1 MFTFSW
7 RKNTATKS
15 NQFDFAAV
23 FLQSLLLFDH
33 KIHFWNMISSWPTC
47 ATNICRKFVYYITT
61 CKKED
66 NKLTD
71 EEKLWLIEFYKGNR
85 KLWVI
90 QGITRSQKA
99 LKKGELVEEFD
110 KKFSIAIPEK
120 ATRPQKVSKRRKLP
134 NEGLEFYECMLF
146 LKNEKFSIY
155 GATDKICSGKI
166 AVFFLLRVDE
176 KCCLWTL
183 SLFLL

>member
-1 MFTFSW
+1 M
-7 RKNTATKS
+7 NATKETG
-15 NQFDFAAV
+15 NYGLYKGKQEA
-23 FLQSLLLFDH
+23 
-33 KIHFWNMISSWPTC
+33 IY
-47 ATNICRKFVYYITT
+47 VYYITT

-71 EEKLWLIEFYKGNR
+71 EEKLWLIECYKGNR

-90 QGITRSQKA
+90 QGKTRSQKA

-120 ATRPQKVSKRRKLP
+120 AFDALRASFLQDHKKYQKEGKLP

-146 LKNEKFSIY
+146 LKNENSSLY

-176 KCCLWTL
+176 RCCLWTL